1 MAKRLDHNEI
11 GGLDPSTFL
20 RLYRE
25 LRQARTPM
33 ETAVSNYRTA
43 LKRLKDGGVDT
54 FALNVLEKLV
64 KVEEDQAGLHMRNLF
79 RYAEWTNANVGLKQH
94 DLFGGTDDQMPT
106 AEATGMYAEQLAEEN
121 GFRSGKARERGD
133 VNPHAPA
140 SAVHAAWSR
149 GWNRGQ
155 AEEVMSTLSAKPP
168 KQPTRRARN
177 PASETRTKA
186 DDDEGDDGRHGDDD
200 AASSLSGA
208 AADLNESIDT
218 SNVVPMG
225 VPKRARMGTRPTATL
240 KERKATMKAADNLH
254 KDDVVSG
261 QPAF

>member
-1 MAKRLDHNEI
+1 MAQRLDQNEI

-43 LKRLKDGGVDT
+43 LKRMKDGGVDT

-79 RYAEWTNANVGLKQH
+79 RYAEWTNANVGLKQP

-106 AEATGMYAEQLAEEN
+106 AEATGMFAEQLAEEN

-133 VNPHAPA
+133 INPHELATF
-140 SAVHAAWSR
+140 VHAAWSR

-168 KQPTRRARN
+168 KQQTRRARN

-186 DDDEGDDGRHGDDD
+186 DETRTTDDAQQGDD
-200 AASSLSGA
+200 AASSLPDA
-208 AADLNESIDT
+208 TADVNESIDT

-225 VPKRARMGTRPTATL
+225 KAKRGRLGTRPTMTP
-240 KERKATMKAADNLH
+240 KERKAALKAADDLH
-254 KDDVVSG
+254 EDDVVSG
-261 QPAF
+261 RPAF